1 VRIVARPDGSVVIG
15 PTLAGR
21 GAWVCGGD
29 PACLAK
35 ALRRKVVVK
44 ALRAE
49 VGADAAA
56 RLHDELRSHFP
67 AMSPD
72 ARD

>member
-1 VRIVARPDGSVVIG
+1 LVAGPDG
-15 PTLAGR
+15 TLQVGRTLPGR

-29 PACLAK
+29 PACLRK

-44 ALRAE
+44 ALGPAISHE
-49 VGADAAA
+49 AAA
-56 RLHDELRSHFP
+56 RLLDELRSHFP